1 MFVTTQS
8 ATNGI
13 LIAESEGSCAQILN
27 HIDALISVTRATNA
41 LNF

>member
-13 LIAESEGSCAQILN
+13 LITESDGRCVQILN
-27 HIDALISVTRATNA
+27 HIDALISATRATR
-41 LNF
+41 L

>member
-8 ATNGI
+8 VTNGI
-13 LIAESEGSCAQILN
+13 LIAESEGRCAQILN
-27 HIDALISVTRATNA
+27 HIDALISATRATNT